1 MRETVDMIGAFVQNA
16 IEKVRTKKKEAKK
29 QANEEIEKI
38 RSEIVSN
45 ENQLFT
51 AKVE

>member
-1 MRETVDMIGAFVQNA
+1 MRETVDMIGALVQNA
-16 IEKVRTKKKEAKK
+16 IEKVRSKKKEVKR

-38 RSEIVSN
+38 RSEMVSN